1 MTEILRKLRAQ
12 HDELAKVLDVLEQEV
27 ETCRKHGR
35 INRDILGGVLDYC
48 RGYLTPCHHAKED
61 LIYRELRLAAEPAAI
76 NSIGD
81 LVAEHEALV
90 ELTNELEAAVDNL
103 LSDTRKRHEK
113 FVRVAQ
119 AFLEQNRQHIRA
131 EEDEFFHVAMECLS
145 DENWA
150 KIDREVIALEA
161 SQPTVSINERFA
173 SFAREI
179 VESER
184 LEHESR

>member
-131 EEDEFFHVAMECLS
+131 EEDEFFHVAMGHRSLPCPSTNGSHHSPGRSLRANAWS
-145 DENWA
+145 TRA
-150 KIDREVIALEA
+150 GRAQRPC
-161 SQPTVSINERFA
+161 S
-173 SFAREI
+173 
-179 VESER
+179 
-184 LEHESR
+184 